1 MIKRK
6 LALISVLLL
15 LATGS
20 HAGEGLITKVR
31 GSNLTVD
38 KGAED
43 GLTVG
48 MKVIVIRPPTEAVIH
63 PVTGENLGAPEINL
77 GPGEITKTS
86 GRASNVNLAQRP
98 LMGVRPGDLVRFT
111 TPEEEMIMEQE
122 SAMVSKEKAQGE
134 RRALR
139 GNISGLTKKIQATQ
153 RRISGLE
160 AILKRLDRTQN
171 GFITQLQLAH
181 KDITLMKEDI
191 DDIKESIS
199 LMGAVPVDEMG
210 EAGAAGFDLQNEEN
224 LTQLKDV
231 VQGMIDELRA
241 EIPAQVME
249 PEEEID
255 LGEDEDLDLEEEVEE
270 EPPFYT
276 QTWFFGI
283 IGAIGIL
290 AVVAFL
296 YLKMAA
302 ASEEDEE
309 DEEDDEEEELDDEE
323 DEDDEDFEVEEEDDI
338 IVEETS

>member
-20 HAGEGLITKVR
+20 QAGEGLITKVR
-31 GSNLTVD
+31 GSNLTID

-48 MKVIVIRPPTEAVIH
+48 MKVTVIRPPTEAVIH

-111 TPEEEMIMEQE
+111 TPEEEMIIEQE

-139 GNISGLTKKIQATQ
+139 GNISNLTKKIQATQ

-160 AILKRLDRTQN
+160 GTLKRLDRMQQ
-171 GFITQLQLAH
+171 GFIVQLQGAH

-199 LMGAVPVDEMG
+199 LMGAVPVDEPG
-210 EAGAAGFDLQNEEN
+210 EVGGAGFDLQNEEN
-224 LTQLKDV
+224 LTELKDV
-231 VQGMIDELRA
+231 VRSMIEELRR
-241 EIPAQVME
+241 EIPVQVME
-249 PEEEID
+249 SEEDLD
-255 LGEDEDLDLEEEVEE
+255 LGVDEDLDLEEEVEE

-296 YLKMAA
+296 YMKMAA

-309 DEEDDEEEELDDEE
+309 DEEDFEVEEE
-323 DEDDEDFEVEEEDDI
+323 DEDEEDFEVEEEDDI

>member
-15 LATGS
+15 LATDS
-20 HAGEGLITKVR
+20 QAGEGLITKVR
-31 GSNLTVD
+31 GFNLTVD

-48 MKVIVIRPPTEAVIH
+48 MKVDIIRPPTEAVIH

-77 GPGEITKTS
+77 GVGEITKTS

-98 LMGVRPGDLVRFT
+98 LMAVRPGDLVRFT

-122 SAMVSKEKAQGE
+122 NAMVSQEKAQGE

-139 GNISGLTKKIQATQ
+139 GNISGLTKKIKATQ

-160 AILKRLDRTQN
+160 AILKRLDRTQK

-199 LMGAVPVDEMG
+199 LMGAIPVDEPG
-210 EAGAAGFDLQNEEN
+210 EAGGASFDLQNEEN
-224 LTQLKDV
+224 LTALKDV
-231 VQGMIDELRA
+231 VRDMIDDLRA
-241 EIPAQVME
+241 EIPVQAME
-249 PEEEID
+249 PEAEID
-255 LGEDEDLDLEEEVEE
+255 LGEEEDLDLEEE
-270 EPPFYT
+270 
-276 QTWFFGI
+276 
-283 IGAIGIL
+283 L
-290 AVVAFL
+290 
-296 YLKMAA
+296 
-302 ASEEDEE
+302 
-309 DEEDDEEEELDDEE
+309 EEDD